1 MAHEY
6 LDVLEHVPAPP
17 SKQPEV
23 VGELE
28 AFCADIE
35 AFKQGKLRCFLASGA
50 TTNWGQEWR
59 PTLKSVLK
67 GYEHVLLR
75 AYVPVSGLPVKLD
88 LYDRDVIECKD
99 VEELKAALK
108 QFLRR
113 PNVRETIEV
122 YSR

>member
-6 LDVLEHVPAPP
+6 LEVLERVPPPP

-23 VGELE
+23 VAELE

-35 AFKQGKLRCFLASGA
+35 SFKQGRLTCYLVSGS

-59 PTLKSVLK
+59 ATMRSVAR

-88 LYDRDVIECKD
+88 LYDRDVLNCT
-99 VEELKAALK
+99 ELGEVRAALK
-108 QFLRR
+108 EFLQR

-122 YSR
+122 YAR